1 MTYKDYMVRATA
13 GNAQIR
19 AFAATTK
26 DLAEYGRKAHG
37 LSPIGLPLWEDL

>member
-1 MTYKDYMVRATA
+1 MVRATA

-26 DLAEYGRKAHG
+26 DLAEYGRSLLHM
-37 LSPIGLPLWEDL
+37 IYQD